1 MNPRLIATD
10 AGAMAESATVHDAQ
24 VQARYRAGKTLTA
37 QTARVLGRLVIVLTA
52 TEPA

>member
-10 AGAMAESATVHDAQ
+10 VGAMAESATVHGAR
-24 VQARYRAGKTLTA
+24 VQAGYKASKTLTA
-37 QTARVLGRLVIVLTA
+37 RTAKVWGRSVIVLTA